1 MRSAA
6 NPSEASIAAA
16 IEKLKAAPGE
26 FQRVAEDYARLSFP
40 NLFSHL
46 VPKGRRPDAVT
57 IKGWPDA
64 YAELTDGRIAAL
76 EATHSPAWPRH
87 LHTDL
92 TKNLPSIV
100 KGKLAAFI
108 FVAWAPRPP
117 PEQLEGPR
125 KKLLDYGVP
134 PENIRFVFRQELTAT
149 LRQPRFARTWL
160 DPLDLRTHL
169 RPFTLIEQ
177 ASLYGKRGDRWSFA
191 PALEEYRINSV
202 HRSALA
208 EVVERKLRTSGWALV
223 RGVGASGKSVL
234 AAQIGLAGAYADGVA
249 YYLDVTRFGDELMG
263 PVLSGALDTLVLIH
277 GNYGT

>member
-117 PEQLEGPR
+117 R
-125 KKLLDYGVP
+125 S
-134 PENIRFVFRQELTAT
+134 
-149 LRQPRFARTWL
+149 
-160 DPLDLRTHL
+160 
-169 RPFTLIEQ
+169 
-177 ASLYGKRGDRWSFA
+177 SLKV
-191 PALEEYRINSV
+191 L
-202 HRSALA
+202 
-208 EVVERKLRTSGWALV
+208 
-223 RGVGASGKSVL
+223 GKSCWTTAYPGKHPVCIPAGTHGYAPPAAFRAHL
-234 AAQIGLAGAYADGVA
+234 ARPARSSYPPAPLYAHRTGFLVWQA
-249 YYLDVTRFGDELMG
+249 RRPLELC
-263 PVLSGALDTLVLIH
+263 PSA
-277 GNYGT
+277 